1 LAAKA
6 IGLAC
11 SYPNPSATV
20 RVEVEAVLFAGTP
33 RRGRRAGGSVAM
45 VGKGTVTVP
54 TETPADDVV
63 DVVSRLIRFDTTNT
77 GDLETTRGEAE
88 CAEWV
93 GAQLE
98 EVGYQVEYVE
108 SGAPGRT
115 NVFAWLK
122 GADSSRGALLIH
134 GHLDV
139 VPAEPADWSV
149 HPFSGAIEDGYVWGR
164 GAVDMKDMVGMM
176 IVTARQFRRAG
187 VVPPRDL
194 VFAFLADEESG
205 GKYGSHWLVDNRPDL
220 FDGVTEAV
228 GEVGGFSLTVPRHD
242 GGERRLYLIET
253 AEKSLN
259 WMRLTARGRPGHGS
273 MTHDHNAVTWIA
285 EAVARLGRHQFPVV
299 VTDSVAQFLA
309 AVGEETGHAF
319 DIDSPDLEGAIN
331 KLGPIARIVKATLR
345 DTANPTMLKA
355 GYKANVVPATAEAVV
370 DCRVLPGRQ
379 AAFEA
384 EVDELLGPEVSREWV
399 TNLPSYE
406 TSFDG
411 DLVDT
416 MNAALLAVDPDARTV
431 PYMLSGGTDA
441 KAFARLGIRCF
452 GFTPLRLPPDLDF
465 ASLFHGID
473 ERVPVDALRF
483 GTEVLTHFLTH
494 C

>member
-1 LAAKA
+1 
-6 IGLAC
+6 
-11 SYPNPSATV
+11 
-20 RVEVEAVLFAGTP
+20 
-33 RRGRRAGGSVAM
+33 M
-45 VGKGTVTVP
+45 VGKVTVTVP
-54 TETPADDVV
+54 TETPVDDVV

-77 GDLETTRGEAE
+77 GDLATTKGEAE
-88 CAEWV
+88 CARWV
-93 GAQLE
+93 AAQLE

-108 SGAPGRT
+108 SGAPGRG
-115 NVFAWLK
+115 NVFARLE
-122 GADSSRGALLIH
+122 GADSSRGTLLIH

-139 VPAEPADWSV
+139 VPAEPAEWSV

-194 VFAFLADEESG
+194 VFAFVADEENG
-205 GKYGSHWLVDNRPDL
+205 GKYGAQWLVDNRPDL

-228 GEVGGFSLTVPRHD
+228 GEVGGFSLTVRCRD

-253 AEKSLN
+253 AEKGLY

-273 MTHDHNAVTWIA
+273 MTHEHNAVTSIA
-285 EAVARLGRHQFPVV
+285 EAVARLGRHQFPLV
-299 VTDSVAQFLA
+299 VTDTVVQFLKA
-309 AVGEETGHAF
+309 ITEETGLTF
-319 DIDSPDLEGAIN
+319 DTESSDLEGTID
-331 KLGPIARIVKATLR
+331 KLGPMARMLKAILH

-355 GYKANVVPATAEAVV
+355 GYKANVIPATAEAVV
-370 DCRVLPGRQ
+370 DCRVLPGRL

-384 EVDELLGPEVSREWV
+384 EVDELIGPDVTREWI

-411 DLVDT
+411 DLVDV
-416 MNAALLAVDPDARTV
+416 MNASLLAVDPGARTV

-441 KAFARLGIRCF
+441 KAFSRLGIRCF

-465 ASLFHGID
+465 AALFHGID